1 MTKKKQIENFLNFV
15 FLKKIDFFK
24 NNSKSIEK
32 KKFQLFLKNNV
43 FFHKCCK
50 NTKIVSGYA
59 YFTPK
64 LFKMC
69 LNGCCGLVCAFR

>member
-1 MTKKKQIENFLNFV
+1 MTDFSKKAE
-15 FLKKIDFFK
+15 KKEKKSFF
-24 NNSKSIEK
+24 SKPTVNPLR

-50 NTKIVSGYA
+50 NTKILSGYA
-59 YFTPK
+59 YFTQK

-69 LNGCCGLVCAFR
+69 LQGCCGLVCAFR